1 MRTMTPGAARRR
13 ETTETVRGR
22 VAHLFLPPGPHPEGE
37 RADSPTAVWSEAWDT
52 PLPSRPAA
60 SVRGGPPGEGEAAGG
75 GRVVGEGGLVGEGGA
90 TGRQGRPRAGPEGA
104 APGAAGV
111 VGRRLPGV
119 LLFDRR
125 AVAGLT
131 VLLLLA
137 VGYAVQHFWL
147 GRPGRVAVP
156 AVAAVVA
163 ASAPSS
169 VRPGVGSGA
178 GSGAGA
184 PTPPTGPTV
193 VVDVAG
199 KVRQPGLRTLP
210 SGARVADALTS
221 AGGPLPDTVTDG
233 LNLARVL
240 TDGEQIL
247 VGGAPAGAGL
257 PAGGATPAVGPLSI
271 NQATR
276 EQLDALPGVGP
287 TLAQRI
293 LQHRQEHGPFRSL
306 DQLREVSGIGERKFA
321 DLRAL
326 LTL

>member
-1 MRTMTPGAARRR
+1 MA
-13 ETTETVRGR
+13 E
-22 VAHLFLPPGPHPEGE
+22 
-37 RADSPTAVWSEAWDT
+37 
-52 PLPSRPAA
+52 
-60 SVRGGPPGEGEAAGG
+60 
-75 GRVVGEGGLVGEGGA
+75 
-90 TGRQGRPRAGPEGA
+90 RQGRPRAGPEGA
-104 APGAAGV
+104 AV

-125 AVAGLT
+125 AVVGLA

-156 AVAAVVA
+156 AVTAVVS
-163 ASAPSS
+163 ASVPSS
-169 VRPGVGSGA
+169 ARPGA
-178 GSGAGA
+178 G
-184 PTPPTGPTV
+184 PPGPPVPPAGPTV

-199 KVRQPGLRTLP
+199 KVRHPGLRTLP

-221 AGGPLPDTVTDG
+221 AGGPLPDTATDG

-247 VGGAPAGAGL
+247 VGGSPANAVGGGGA
-257 PAGGATPAVGPLSI
+257 AGGAVPAAGPLSI

>member
-1 MRTMTPGAARRR
+1 M
-13 ETTETVRGR
+13 
-22 VAHLFLPPGPHPEGE
+22 
-37 RADSPTAVWSEAWDT
+37 D
-52 PLPSRPAA
+52 
-60 SVRGGPPGEGEAAGG
+60 GGPVDGVLA
-75 GRVVGEGGLVGEGGA
+75 
-90 TGRQGRPRAGPEGA
+90 GRQ
-104 APGAAGV
+104 
-111 VGRRLPGV
+111 LPLG
-119 LLFDRR
+119 LLLDRR
-125 AVAGLT
+125 AVVGLS

-156 AVAAVVA
+156 AVAAVA
-163 ASAPSS
+163 AATSP
-169 VRPGVGSGA
+169 PGARA
-178 GSGAGA
+178 GSG
-184 PTPPTGPTV
+184 PPSGPQGSQEPPSGPTV

-199 KVRQPGLRTLP
+199 RVHHPGLRTLP
-210 SGARVADALTS
+210 GGARVADALAS

-247 VGGAPAGAGL
+247 VGGAPAGAGVGVGAGAGAAA
-257 PAGGATPAVGPLSI
+257 PAAGPISV
-271 NQATR
+271 NRATR
-276 EQLDALPGVGP
+276 EQLDTLPGVGP

-306 DQLREVSGIGERKFA
+306 DQLREVSGIGERKLA